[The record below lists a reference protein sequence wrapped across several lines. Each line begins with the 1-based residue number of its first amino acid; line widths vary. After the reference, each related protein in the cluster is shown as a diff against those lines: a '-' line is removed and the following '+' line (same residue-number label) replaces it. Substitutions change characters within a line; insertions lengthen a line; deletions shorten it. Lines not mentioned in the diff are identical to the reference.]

1 MIVLDTHAWIG
12 WLSAPEKLAGIS
24 GKLRFLVNFLPIT
37 DPYDENHNILV
48 ADITNHSIRTDSIF
62 PETAEFLP
70 AQCFTDTSRIDQS
83 RNSVAQNLDDPLLNR
98 AIEFR

>member
-12 WLSAPEKLAGIS
+12 WLSAPEKLTGIS
-24 GKLRFLVNFLPIT
+24 GKLRLLVNFLPIA

-48 ADITNHSIRTDSIF
+48 ADITNHSISTDSIF
-62 PETAEFLP
+62 PEAAGFLS
-70 AQCFTDTSRIDQS
+70 AQRFTDTPRIVQS
-83 RNSVAQNLDDPLLNR
+83 RNSVAQNFQDKLLNR